1 MDVGGWLRSLGLG
14 QYEALFRASEI
25 EADILPELTEIDLE
39 KLGVPLVHRKRLLRA
54 ISGLAAAE
62 TSAAPAAPTGQKPQD
77 AAERRQ
83 LTVMF
88 CDLVGSTALS
98 VRFDPEDLRKII
110 GAYHRCV
117 TEIAEGFGGFVA
129 RYMGDGVLV
138 YFGYPRAHEDGAER
152 ATRCGLALVERV
164 APSRPDLLPSPIKP
178 GTLSKIS
185 GVSPVTGAADNS
197 PIFWNLLCDM
207 AVAEPAVS
215 ANPRVPAR
223 PHPQLL
229 HSCTARYHQRRR
241 VASCF
246 LRFKLRTRSLG
257 IVGNFDPK
265 TCRNLS
271 RAHRPAENDLG
282 YWRPGPLKLEDRHK
296 VRISAD

>member
-1 MDVGGWLRSLGLG
+1 
-14 QYEALFRASEI
+14 
-25 EADILPELTEIDLE
+25 
-39 KLGVPLVHRKRLLRA
+39 
-54 ISGLAAAE
+54 
-62 TSAAPAAPTGQKPQD
+62 
-77 AAERRQ
+77 
-83 LTVMF
+83 MF

-98 VRFDPEDLRKII
+98 VRFDPEDLRGII

-229 HSCTARYHQRRR
+229 HPCTDHRDIISGAGSRHVSSVSNYGPAHSASLEISTRKPVETCLGHIGPRRMTL
-241 VASCF
+241 VI
-246 LRFKLRTRSLG
+246 G
-257 IVGNFDPK
+257 GQ
-265 TCRNLS
+265 
-271 RAHRPAENDLG
+271 
-282 YWRPGPLKLEDRHK
+282 
-296 VRISAD
+296 VR